1 MARSKLSEEQ
11 KVAVLLLSIDP
22 AQAAEVL
29 KNMTEER
36 VEMVARAMHGL
47 QDIPVDQRELKEIQ
61 REAIDKLRKKSHVLG
76 SIRTAMRGVFKR
88 ALGEDKGLSVVQK
101 AESSGVER
109 QPLAAFDSLTPGEIA
124 SLLAD
129 EHPQIIA
136 VFLAHLG
143 GEKGGKVLD
152 ALPEARRPDLIRR
165 IASLDRTSPDLVQQ
179 VLQVMR
185 HKVKAL
191 GMGGGKLEPR
201 AWIRIAADL
210 LNNMDGQVD
219 KTVLSKIGEEDR
231 TLADSLRDEMFTFD
245 DLARLDKRSMQKIIA
260 SVDTRNLALSLK
272 ACEPATEDNVL
283 KNLSKRAKE
292 MIVEERES
300 FGPVPL
306 TEVLKAQKEIVKSVR
321 QLAESGEVKLGTSKE
336 QMV

>member
-1 MARSKLSEEQ
+1 MARNKLSDEQ

-36 VEMVARAMHGL
+36 VEIVARAMNDL
-47 QDIPVDQRELKEIQ
+47 QDIPVDQGVLKEIHK
-61 REAIDKLRKKSHVLG
+61 EAIDKLKKKSHVLG
-76 SIRTAMRGVFKR
+76 SIRPAMRNVLKR
-88 ALGEDKGLSVVQK
+88 ALGDDKGMNVVQK
-101 AESSGVER
+101 AESGGIER

-124 SLLAD
+124 SLLSD

-152 ALPEARRPDLIRR
+152 AMPEARRPDLIRR
-165 IASLDRTSPDLVQQ
+165 IATLDRTSPDLVQQ

-185 HKVKAL
+185 RKVKAL
-191 GMGGGKLEPR
+191 GMGGGKFEPR
-201 AWIRIAADL
+201 AWIRIAAEL
-210 LNNMDGQVD
+210 LNNMEGQVD
-219 KTVLSKIGEEDR
+219 KTVLNKIGEGDKG
-231 TLADSLRDEMFTFD
+231 LAESLRDEMFTFD

-272 ACEPATEDNVL
+272 ACEPLTEENVL

-292 MIVEERES
+292 MIMEERES

-306 TEVLKAQKEIVKSVR
+306 SEVLKAQKEVVKSVR
-321 QLAESGEVKLGTSKE
+321 QLAESGEVKLGSTKE